1 MEALDV
7 GGYVLV
13 SLAALVF
20 LFLQSWFAAT
30 VVRRVVGV
38 PTGWP
43 RTLAVGLV
51 MSAVVAV
58 TVQYLHRAGTG

>member
-30 VVRRVVGV
+30 VVCRVVGV

-43 RTLAVGLV
+43 SV
-51 MSAVVAV
+51 SS
-58 TVQYLHRAGTG
+58 